1 MDIESRV
8 KDIIFGLSNSDK
20 FENDST
26 LKEDLALDSILMVTL
41 LIEVEEVFGIE
52 LDESDMNPF
61 DLSTVQ
67 DIIQLVKK
75 YCEDN

>member
-41 LIEVEEVFGIE
+41 LIEVEEAFGIE

>member
-41 LIEVEEVFGIE
+41 LIEVEEAFGIE

-67 DIIQLVKK
+67 DIIELVKK